1 MKRAIISLG
10 ALSLFFSPALVFS
23 LDANI
28 STDADI
34 GVLPLSGP
42 AYTLAD
48 DAYRAYARGDYRRAL
63 REAMEA
69 SRLRPDVARL
79 RDLIDKSRRAL
90 NPSMPVLEK
99 HAVISKPKSKR
110 SAPSELVHKDPSYSE
125 AESAYAAT
133 RRHDLDSA
141 LMHATSAVKKSPT
154 NLQYRLLLIDAL
166 IQMGQLEQASGA
178 LDDSVAALGTDAALS
193 LRRSQIQQ
201 QRAALPASSMY
212 RALAS
217 GDLVNAITA
226 ARQAVALAPT
236 KISFRLVL
244 TQALLQK
251 GDDTNAIESADELLA
266 LNPGEPDTAIALV
279 LRGFAR
285 QRSGLQKA
293 AEQDFDLALQQRSSS
308 DPVQRTSRLI
318 AADAALAAR
327 EPQRALD
334 ILAILGEAS
343 DTDVQSRRRAGS
355 AQLQRSASALQAA
368 APAMS
373 VPSIDCASGSEPQH
387 CQLIPT
393 APPAA
398 PGYAIAASAYKSFNE
413 GRFDDAIAQ
422 IREALLVAPDN
433 RMYQLLLANAALSA
447 QRFDVAEQ
455 AATAALESMPEDAP
469 LLAQRGYLRQRLGN
483 TAGAQMDFT
492 QALRLGGL
500 PLALEIG
507 LLSDTGQKQAA
518 WHKYIEAL
526 NNNAFSHLS
535 PLELAYLAA
544 RSGDDATAVRAFA
557 LADRDGALPV
567 TSLQDAA
574 YASVRSGRDGSAIG
588 YFKRAIDA
596 VATLQLRMEPQL
608 LFDTRRAVATVSR
621 EGGVIASLSHRG
633 VASATGPTIGS
644 GAREGNALQAGV
656 EAYWRPFGY
665 QGGRTVEV
673 FGRAFETLR
682 DGNGGGTGAATLQGA
697 VGARWKPLT
706 DYNLVGS
713 IVRLVPLGSQAR
725 GDWLAQL
732 AYSGGVGT
740 DLRVDVPSWWTSQ
753 WFAEAGHYFEHPQT
767 YGIGS
772 AQFGRSYRLGGID
785 PNLIMFP
792 HITINA
798 DYNSLDS
805 VARAIGAG
813 AGVNF
818 RYWYRE
824 DKYNA
829 PRSFI
834 DLSLQYRMRLD
845 GDARARGLF
854 MTTTLSY

>member
-1 MKRAIISLG
+1 MKRAINSLG
-10 ALSLFFSPALVFS
+10 AISLFLAPALVFS
-23 LDANI
+23 LSANGN
-28 STDADI
+28 TDADSE
-34 GVLPLSGP
+34 VLPLSGP

-48 DAYRAYARGDYRRAL
+48 DAYRAFARGDFRRAL
-63 REAMEA
+63 REATEA
-69 SRLRPDVARL
+69 SRLRPDIARL
-79 RDLIDKSRRAL
+79 HDLIDKSRRAL
-90 NPSMPVLEK
+90 SPSLPVIEK
-99 HAVISKPKSKR
+99 RASPIPRKLKR
-110 SAPSELVHKDPSYSE
+110 SASTELAPKESSYSE

-133 RRHDLDSA
+133 RRHDLDAA
-141 LMHATSAVKKSPT
+141 LLHASSAVQKSPS
-154 NLQYRLLLIDAL
+154 NLQYRLLLIDTL
-166 IQMGQLEQASGA
+166 IQLGQLERASGA
-178 LDDSVAALGTDAALS
+178 LDDSVVALGSDAALS

-201 QRAALPASSMY
+201 QRAALPASTMY

-236 KISFRLVL
+236 KTSYRLVL

-251 GDDTNAIESADELLA
+251 GDDTSAIESANELLE
-266 LNPGEPDTAIALV
+266 LKPSEPDAAIALV
-279 LRGFAR
+279 LRGLAR
-285 QRSGLQKA
+285 QRSGLQKS
-293 AEQDFDLALQQRSSS
+293 AEQDFDLALQQRSSF

-334 ILAILGEAS
+334 ILAILGDAN
-343 DTDVQSRRRAGS
+343 DADITSRRLAGNS
-355 AQLQRSASALQAA
+355 QLQRRASASQASVL
-368 APAMS
+368 PLS
-373 VPSIDCASGSEPQH
+373 VPSIDCATGSEPQQ

-447 QRFDVAEQ
+447 QRFEVAEQ
-455 AATAALESMPEDAP
+455 AATAALESMPDDAP
-469 LLAQRGYLRQRLGN
+469 LLAQRGYLRQRVGN
-483 TAGAQMDFT
+483 TAGAQSDFT

-526 NNNAFSHLS
+526 NTNAFSHLS

-574 YASVRSGRDGSAIG
+574 YASVRSGRDATAIG

-633 VASATGPTIGS
+633 VASASGPTVGS
-644 GAREGNALQAGV
+644 GVKEGNALQAGV

-665 QGGRTVEV
+665 QAGRTVEV
-673 FGRAFETLR
+673 FGRVFETLR

-713 IVRLVPLGSQAR
+713 IVRLIPLGSQAR
-725 GDWLAQL
+725 GDWLTQL

-772 AQFGRSYRLGGID
+772 AQFGRSIRLGGID

-792 HITINA
+792 HLTINA

-805 VARAIGAG
+805 VTRAIGAG

-818 RYWYRE
+818 RYWFRE

-829 PRSFI
+829 PRSFL
-834 DLSLQYRMRLD
+834 DLSLQYRLRLD
-845 GDARARGLF
+845 GDARARGVF